1 MNHLVGVNW
10 KCGTQLLHGSPGE
23 GEGARV
29 GTGGRGGRLRSKAEK
44 LIAGMELCGAWSQG
58 HNNVTSLN
66 SRLQR
71 GTRAG
76 QSSLS
81 LTWSAASSGL
91 TGCPKTPFNIQ
102 ALVSLHLC
110 PNPPL
115 TPSPITQG
123 LSGEALSPQDGTKPS
138 AADGALIIPLWST
151 TSTRADINKC
161 YSTCSWW
168 PHKFQP
174 YVKSLCHT

>member
-1 MNHLVGVNW
+1 MGLQGRVRGPGW
-10 KCGTQLLHGSPGE
+10 ELEGGE
-23 GEGARV
+23 GGW
-29 GTGGRGGRLRSKAEK
+29 GTRLKK

-58 HNNVTSLN
+58 HNNVTSMN

-161 YSTCSWW
+161 YSTCSRW